1 MDIQT
6 KQVQIPSL
14 DILIDAYQAEPLQS
28 GTFPAIIVFQEVF
41 GVNAHIRQV
50 TERLAQA
57 GYVAIAP
64 SLYQRTAPGFEVG
77 YSDADLALGRHHKD
91 LTTAAQLL
99 ADTQATIAYLQSL
112 PQVAAQNLGCIGFC
126 FGGHV
131 AYLAAT
137 LPAIQATACFY
148 GAGISLLTP
157 GGGAPTLSRTPEIQG
172 RLALFWG
179 TQDPLIPLTEAD
191 TVEAA
196 LQQHHVSYQ
205 AFRYPASHGFC
216 CDHRASFHPE
226 AAAAAWSETFNL
238 FQSTLKH

>member
-1 MDIQT
+1 MDIQST
-6 KQVQIPSL
+6 QVQIPSL
-14 DILIDAYQAEPLQS
+14 DIVIDAYQAQPLQS

-50 TERLAQA
+50 TERLAEA
-57 GYVAIAP
+57 GYIAIAP
-64 SLYQRTAPGFEVG
+64 SLYQRTAPGFDLG
-77 YSDADLALGRHHKD
+77 YSDADLALGRRHKD

-99 ADTQATIAYLQSL
+99 ADTEATIQYLQGL
-112 PQVAAQNLGCIGFC
+112 PNVAAGSLGCIGFC

-148 GAGISLLTP
+148 GAGIPLFTP
-157 GGGAPTLSRTPEIQG
+157 GGGEPTLSRTPEIQG

-179 TQDPLIPLTEAD
+179 TQDPLIPLAEAD
-191 TVEAA
+191 TVEAT
-196 LQQHHVSYQ
+196 LRQHQIPYQ

-216 CDHRASFHPE
+216 CNHRASFDPE
-226 AAAAAWSETFNL
+226 AAAAAWAEVFTLFATTFKN
-238 FQSTLKH
+238 